1 MKEWEEGF
9 LRGRHNDPAAVVCVQ
24 RPGDV
29 VYVPENWGHAVV
41 NLEDSVAVAFEF
53 T

>member
-1 MKEWEEGF
+1 M
-9 LRGRHNDPAAVVCVQ
+9 GRQVKAPLQAVVCVQ

-41 NLEDSVAVAFEF
+41 NVEASIGVAFEF